1 LGQKQYTSA
10 LVRYWAAVRAEV
22 FQCSFLFLSSSS
34 VFQLGSGSGRKIFK
48 FPNIAKPY
56 RYASAMTDRVNK
68 MKVEKLK
75 PFDGQHCETTATGT
89 LLLQLGIEL
98 SEPMLF
104 GLGEGLGFI
113 FWNMKTMD
121 FPFIGGRI
129 KTDLL
134 TQNLAKN
141 LNLELTV
148 KETSSTQKAWDS
160 VKQLLDSGKVVG
172 LKLDCYHLEYFSK
185 PFHFAGHYA
194 TIYGYDNENAF
205 LVDTKQQGGQV
216 KTSLTSLAKARAE
229 KGPMSSKNLYF
240 VLSKT
245 DKNYDLKT
253 AIKTAIRNNAK
264 DYLNPPINNIGYKGI
279 LKTSK
284 ELFKWFDTSKNIETE
299 LETCAMIMEKAGTGG
314 ALFRN
319 LYRDF
324 LKESYELLQIDT
336 LKQAHI
342 DFVDI
347 ANLWTEIS
355 DLFVKVSKTKD
366 KKYIE
371 QASEILKQLSTKEKS
386 AMDKLARI

>member
-1 LGQKQYTSA
+1 M
-10 LVRYWAAVRAEV
+10 
-22 FQCSFLFLSSSS
+22 
-34 VFQLGSGSGRKIFK
+34 KIE
-48 FPNIAKPY
+48 NI
-56 RYASAMTDRVNK
+56 
-68 MKVEKLK
+68 K

-89 LLLQLGIEL
+89 LLRQIGIEL

-113 FWNMKTMD
+113 YWNMKTMD
-121 FPFIGGRI
+121 FPFIGGRV

-148 KETSSTQKAWDS
+148 KETSSPQKAWDN
-160 VKQLLDSGKVVG
+160 VKQLIDNGKVVG

-185 PFHFAGHYA
+185 PFHFAGHYTA
-194 TIYGYDNENAF
+194 IYGYDNENAF

-229 KGPMSSKNLYF
+229 KGPMSSKNLYY
-240 VLSKT
+240 VLSNS
-245 DKNYDLKT
+245 DKKLDLKI
-253 AIKTAIRNNAK
+253 AVQNAIRNNAN
-264 DYLNPPINNIGYKGI
+264 DYINPPINNIGYKGI

-284 ELFKWFDTSKNIETE
+284 EIFKWFDTSKNIESE
-299 LETCAMIMEKAGTGG
+299 FETCAMIMEKAGTGG

-324 LKESYELLQIDT
+324 LKESYELLKLDK
-336 LKQAHI
+336 LKQAHTEFI
-342 DFVDI
+342 EI

-355 DLFVKVSKTKD
+355 NLFLQVSKTKD
-366 KKYIE
+366 RKYIE
-371 QASEILKQLSTKEKS
+371 QASDILKQLSTKEKN
-386 AMDKLARI
+386 AMDKLAGI